1 MQWAMSCTYIWY
13 QAGPV
18 HCTVCKSKCGQKEK
32 VLGDVYIGAA
42 EQDSCSSE
50 QIYLAA
56 DRCRV
61 EADSKTELCLY
72 SLPGGVIL
80 HFCSVDLKTLRY
92 NSFLFLISQ
101 LVIFA
106 QIAES

>member
-1 MQWAMSCTYIWY
+1 MQWAMSCTYSWY
-13 QAGPV
+13 QARHV
-18 HCTVCKSKCGQKEK
+18 HCILCKSKCGQKEK
-32 VLGDVYIGAA
+32 VMFIS
-42 EQDSCSSE
+42 EQDSCSE

-61 EADSKTELCLY
+61 EADNKTELCLY

-80 HFCSVDLKTLRY
+80 HLGSVDLKILRY